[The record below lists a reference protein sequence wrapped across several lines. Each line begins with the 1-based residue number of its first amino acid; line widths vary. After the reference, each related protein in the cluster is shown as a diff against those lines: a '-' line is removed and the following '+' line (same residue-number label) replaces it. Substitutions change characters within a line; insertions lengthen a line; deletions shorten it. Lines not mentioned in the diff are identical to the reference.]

1 MRLTNLSD
9 YAMRLLMYL
18 GRHPERLCT
27 IAEVA
32 QAYGISEPHLMKI
45 THRLARNGWV
55 HTVRGKHGG
64 MRLAHE
70 PGAIPLGAVIRDT
83 ENDLDLVEC
92 LGAHSSCTL
101 TGECGLAHI
110 VQGALQAFMDHL
122 DQHTLA
128 DLLPPA
134 QAVVEAPVRLVRSNR
149 SVS

>member
-1 MRLTNLSD
+1 MRLTNLTD
-9 YAMRLLMYL
+9 YAMRVLMYL
-18 GRHPERLCT
+18 GRHPGRLCT

-32 QAYGISEPHLMKI
+32 QAYGISEPHLMKV

-64 MRLAHE
+64 MRLARE

-92 LGAHSSCTL
+92 LGAHSSCSL
-101 TGECGLAHI
+101 SGECGLAYI

-128 DLLPPA
+128 DLLPPVA
-134 QAVVEAPVRLVRSNR
+134 AAEAPVRLVRSNR